1 MILICLEDSRGKL
14 ATIKQIASKGDKK
27 KFSAL
32 LILLTFQSTSSRN
45 LNYAVIRSSAIML
58 MPDYQEMPDYGRR
71 IERLMLSKL
80 LSKLEDSPRSP
91 WTNHSIPRIRA
102 GNILSWVA
110 AQKWFAQFLICTEN
124 VTILKKFFKIKFL
137 DCTTSESSAD
147 PSNALII
154 FRSTARNNV

>member
-1 MILICLEDSRGKL
+1 MILIFLEDSRGKL
-14 ATIKQIASKGDKK
+14 ATNKQIASIGDKK

-45 LNYAVIRSSAIML
+45 LNFAVIRSSAIML

-91 WTNHSIPRIRA
+91 
-102 GNILSWVA
+102 
-110 AQKWFAQFLICTEN
+110 
-124 VTILKKFFKIKFL
+124 
-137 DCTTSESSAD
+137 
-147 PSNALII
+147 
-154 FRSTARNNV
+154 